1 MGNPS
6 ALGAAGLFAALGALC
21 GVICAFCPMFE
32 ALNVSLGW
40 TGIFPSRGGTA
51 PLLPGVFFGLVL
63 AVLIYTLHAT
73 EWLRALSGILI
84 SAVAWVIAVHVAQE
98 FRDLWASG
106 LVAGAVGAAIT
117 GAGTALV
124 VPGYRSLSGI
134 APTILVGGLAGLLL
148 LVMDND
154 ASPLSLA
161 PVYVGWQASVAAT
174 IAYAIAKQ
182 KTVPADTVLK
192 AAAS

>member
-106 LVAGAVGAAIT
+106 QLLQDSAR
-117 GAGTALV
+117 
-124 VPGYRSLSGI
+124 PGR
-134 APTILVGGLAGLLL
+134 
-148 LVMDND
+148 
-154 ASPLSLA
+154 
-161 PVYVGWQASVAAT
+161 
-174 IAYAIAKQ
+174 
-182 KTVPADTVLK
+182 
-192 AAAS
+192 